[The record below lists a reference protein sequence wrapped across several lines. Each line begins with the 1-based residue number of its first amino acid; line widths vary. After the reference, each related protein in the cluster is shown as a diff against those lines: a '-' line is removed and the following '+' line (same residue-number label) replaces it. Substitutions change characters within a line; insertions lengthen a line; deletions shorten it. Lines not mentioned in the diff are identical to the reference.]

1 MAGVLFVVFLA
12 AAFLATQPLS
22 VDWNTRLPNNA
33 DGLVFAWTLKQMC
46 GGLARPLD
54 PFRGNIFYPDE
65 ASLLYTEPL
74 LGLAIQVAPLCALD
88 LDHVTLYSL
97 TYILVLALCALGAFL
112 LAREITLSAP
122 AALVGA
128 VVFAFTTAN
137 YDSAARIQIV
147 ANYATPFCLLY
158 IIRFCRHGRWKDALL
173 MGGAFALQAL
183 TCTYFEIFLAILLIL
198 SVPLWIGLAGGM
210 RAARDRLPR
219 AAAAALLA
227 AVLVLPVNLAQR
239 LHLDPVL
246 ATRPQAQQI
255 TLSFFTDVLPTN
267 LIYGDVLGRARLA
280 YDALYFP
287 GLLPIAL
294 ALLFVFMTLRGKG
307 DGTLNEAGLKPLVF
321 IGVTAFV
328 FAFGT
333 VIETRW
339 GEIPGPLSLFTAV
352 PGLGQ
357 ARVPSRFLMFS
368 RLAVAVVAAA
378 GALMILRRFAR
389 GQWVAA
395 SLIAAGC
402 FVEHWSVPLDTWV
415 APTRDQLPQVYRW
428 IEESKPSLG
437 PILEFPPSLQRLRR
451 EEATWLHTAAI
462 HGLPMANGFSS
473 FRPAW
478 HEFVMEAALRWPDD
492 RLMTILEEMGVRAI
506 IVHPRPRG
514 IAEVDD
520 AVKQLLDYAA
530 AHPERLRLLRSFE
543 DKPRLEGLWARLG
556 EESVFEVQPAMVSG
570 GVPPLSPPVSRT
582 GWTCRSTEPACER
595 TLDGDPRTLLLGR
608 EAQGAG
614 QFLKI
619 MFPEPTRIGAVS
631 IGLGRTPE
639 YFPREPVIR
648 VLRDGA
654 WEVIEAELDV
664 RAMLSEMKR
673 GSTNPAMVW
682 RFSEGVV
689 SGFEIRTRGGGHEF
703 RPLGIPEVNAH

>member
-1 MAGVLFVVFLA
+1 MAGVLSVVFLA

-22 VDWNTRLPNNA
+22 VDWKTRLPNNA

-54 PFRGNIFYPDE
+54 PFRGNTFYPDE

-88 LDHVTLYSL
+88 LDHVALYNL

-112 LAREITLSAP
+112 LAREITGNAP

-198 SVPLWIGLAGGM
+198 SVPLWIGLAGGIS
-210 RAARDRLPR
+210 AAGDRLPR
-219 AAAAALLA
+219 AAAGALLA
-227 AVLVLPVNLAQR
+227 VVLVLPVNIAQR

-246 ATRPQAQQI
+246 ASRPQAQQI

-267 LIYGDVLGRARLA
+267 LMYGDVLGRTRLA

-287 GLLPIAL
+287 GVLPISL
-294 ALLFVFMTLRGKG
+294 AILFVVMTLRGKG
-307 DGTLNEAGLKPLVF
+307 DGSLNQAGLRPVVF

-333 VIETRW
+333 VIETPW

-368 RLAVAVVAAA
+368 RLALAVLAAA
-378 GALMILRRFAR
+378 GALLIVRRFAR
-389 GQWVAA
+389 GRWVAA
-395 SLIAAGC
+395 TIIAAGC

-415 APTRDQLPQVYRW
+415 TPTRRQLPEVYRW
-428 IEESKPSLG
+428 IEESKPSIG

-478 HEFVMEAALRWPDD
+478 HEFVMEAALRWPDE
-492 RLMTILEEMGVRAI
+492 RLMTILEEMGVRTI

-530 AHPERLRLLRSFE
+530 AHPERLRRLRSFE

-556 EESVFEVQPAMVSG
+556 EESVFEVQPAMASG
-570 GVPPLSPPVSRT
+570 VLPPLSPPVSRT
-582 GWTCRSTEPACER
+582 GWTCRSTEPDCAR

-614 QFLKI
+614 PFLKI
-619 MFPEPTRIGAVS
+619 MFPEPMSIGAVS
-631 IGLGRTPE
+631 LGLGRTPE

-648 VLRDGA
+648 VLRGGA

-682 RFSEGVV
+682 RFPVTEV
-689 SGFEIRTRGGGHEF
+689 SGFEIRTRGGGHGF